1 MTRSSKA
8 GLPVSIAVSRASAE
22 ISRTICRRWAAKSS
36 SARAGSTAQAAKSIR
51 SKHLVRD
58 RRVKE
63 PLHKPHADRV
73 AGEIGMIARSATKV
87 VAWAT
92 MPRSA
97 TTRAPDF
104 AATRMGWGFS
114 GGLRRCSACEYA
126 ELFAAPRALHP
137 IPKSLHR
144 DRAGLVQRFLSLD
157 VPAPAGVEST
167 ARVVLCDL
175 ESIVAHSGGRIMGR
189 VMHVAKTAAGM
200 ATKEVLRDHATDNR
214 AGNAA

>member
-1 MTRSSKA
+1 MDRSTW
-8 GLPVSIAVSRASAE
+8 L
-22 ISRTICRRWAAKSS
+22 ISP
-36 SARAGSTAQAAKSIR
+36 GPFPD
-51 SKHLVRD
+51 VR
-58 RRVKE
+58 E

-114 GGLRRCSACEYA
+114 GGLRRCSACEYV
-126 ELFAAPRALHP
+126 ELFAAPRALQP

-144 DRAGLVQRFLSLD
+144 DRAGLMQRFLS
-157 VPAPAGVEST
+157 
-167 ARVVLCDL
+167 
-175 ESIVAHSGGRIMGR
+175 
-189 VMHVAKTAAGM
+189 
-200 ATKEVLRDHATDNR
+200 ATPSSQNCLHP
-214 AGNAA
+214 